1 MDNLLRQQ
9 GIAAASASAGMALQK
24 EEAEKSATD
33 RIQDLIKQPIDIVS
47 GEMVRSGLTGVG
59 KYLSRK
65 TGIKAFEGFSD
76 LFQKEGF
83 EKAFSKTLA
92 KASDEAYKQGGKAL
106 RDKVVKRL
114 SAQKQKLQ
122 DALEKKF
129 GDVKNQ
135 VKEKLSDVEQIAKD
149 KLDQATD
156 KLGDVEQLAKD
167 KLGQVTDKLGDVQ
180 SQVEDKLGDLQ
191 SQAEDKLGDVQ
202 SQLEDKATDLQ
213 SQVEDKLPQDQLDN
227 INKFIAEKEDKA
239 SSFKTQAEKDYENG
253 KQNLKNKINKK
264 NTNEGKPTLDDD
276 DLNQDAS
283 LKDII
288 KSKQD
293 LQDTGK
299 LSKNETLNR
308 INNLD
313 DDFKSDALIDLGDHS
328 DEVVKQNL
336 TPKEQEESMRA
347 KSQELMEEGEKKQA
361 ERNNP
366 KPSAEEDDDD
376 DEMPPLEDQEGNI
389 LPSEPSMEEQIQ
401 TLRGNLKPSTEP
413 TKYTEE
419 ETSGKSLS
427 KAPAQEEDL
436 FDDFGNVK
444 GDYDI
449 TDFHTQQYNIS
460 KQSSQIQNA
469 RQPNQAESEL
479 GDFKTKPVKRSELL
493 EDQNKENFKDQIED
507 LDNKPASAEKFSKR
521 TDQIKKQLG
530 GDDDFEESGDG
541 EVPSLLKPPPATIT
555 EADLFT
561 DSDNE
566 EEEEK
571 EPEPEP
577 ESKQGPIFV
586 DESDDDE
593 PAVDEKEPEPETD
606 EEEEDE
612 KEPEPETEP
621 EPKINPN
628 LEANI
633 DADPEL
639 DNDFNPIKS
648 DDEPLKASDGWSD
661 EYDSKKSALEDRYEN
676 LSDEGQNLF
685 DKEWSESKISTKGIP
700 DGSMEEETA
709 QRNNI
714 SNSSEIMDRAEA
726 LTPQQE
732 TQAPVQ
738 TSTENDTP
746 DQSSTELANQ
756 NASKISSENQET
768 EEDDKGSG
776 GGDEDEDEDED
787 DEGGGAD
794 DDILSDLTADSA
806 VLDENPIGDVITGIL
821 GIGSLVASAF
831 GGDDTPSWEP
841 TLQSAY
847 QAGTSSAIPG

>member
-1 MDNLLRQQ
+1 M
-9 GIAAASASAGMALQK
+9 
-24 EEAEKSATD
+24 
-33 RIQDLIKQPIDIVS
+33 
-47 GEMVRSGLTGVG
+47 
-59 KYLSRK
+59 
-65 TGIKAFEGFSD
+65 
-76 LFQKEGF
+76 
-83 EKAFSKTLA
+83 
-92 KASDEAYKQGGKAL
+92 
-106 RDKVVKRL
+106 
-114 SAQKQKLQ
+114 
-122 DALEKKF
+122 
-129 GDVKNQ
+129 
-135 VKEKLSDVEQIAKD
+135 EQIAKD

-180 SQVEDKLGDLQ
+180 SQVEDKLGDVQSQAEDKLGDLQ
-191 SQAEDKLGDVQ
+191 SQAEDKLGDV
-202 SQLEDKATDLQ
+202 Q

-253 KQNLKNKINKK
+253 KQNLKNKINQK

-336 TPKEQEESMRA
+336 SPKEQEESMRA

-376 DEMPPLEDQEGNI
+376 DDEMPPLEDQEGNI
-389 LPSEPSMEEQIQ
+389 LPSEPSMEEQMQ
-401 TLRGNLKPSTEP
+401 TLRDNLKPSTEP
-413 TKYTEE
+413 TEYTEE
-419 ETSGKSLS
+419 ETSGKSFS
-427 KAPAQEEDL
+427 KAPVQDEDL

-460 KQSSQIQNA
+460 KQSSQIKNA
-469 RQPNQAESEL
+469 RQPNQAESDL
-479 GDFKTKPVKRSELL
+479 GDFKTKPIKRSELL

-555 EADLFT
+555 EKDLFT

-606 EEEEDE
+606 EEEDE

-639 DNDFNPIKS
+639 DNNFNPIKS
-648 DDEPLKASDGWSD
+648 EEPEVEDEVEDEPLKASDGWAD
-661 EYDSKKSALEDRYEN
+661 EYDSKTSALQDRYDN
-676 LSDEGQNLF
+676 LGDEGQNLF
-685 DKEWSESKISTKGIP
+685 DKEWGESKISTKGIP
-700 DGSMEEETA
+700 NGSMEEETA

-732 TQAPVQ
+732 TQAPAK
-738 TSTENDTP
+738 TTEDDAP
-746 DQSSTELANQ
+746 KQSSTDLANQ
-756 NASKISSENQET
+756 NSSQISSENQET

-776 GGDEDEDEDED
+776 GGDDDEDED
-787 DEGGGAD
+787 DDVGGGAD
-794 DDILSDLTADSA
+794 DDVLADLTADST
-806 VLDENPIGDVITGIL
+806 VLDENPLGDVITGIL

-831 GGDDTPSWEP
+831 GGDDAPSWRP

-847 QAGTSSAIPG
+847 QAGTSSTTEGF